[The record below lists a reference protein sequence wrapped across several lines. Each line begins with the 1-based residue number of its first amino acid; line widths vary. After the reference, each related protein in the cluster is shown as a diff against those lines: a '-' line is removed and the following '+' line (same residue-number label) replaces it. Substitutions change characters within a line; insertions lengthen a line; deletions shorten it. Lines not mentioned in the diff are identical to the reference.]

1 MLKFLC
7 FLSEIGIIK
16 NQAQEKWGTD
26 MNVRIDNSNV
36 TEITRINHSVEIKG
50 NATVT
55 AQETTTEQ
63 VEKQTG
69 RVTAVQQTRVEASVC
84 PAESQIEKIQQ
95 DAENART
102 ELIQQ
107 KMEVVSNTMSEEDC
121 EKMGED
127 GFSVNGTEV
136 ETIVTEIDKIKM
148 ELAKAGVD
156 ISVFG
161 DELSKEQLEAL
172 AGSAGLASQLE
183 SALRQADLPAT
194 EENISD
200 CMETVQQAA
209 DLTNCSDET
218 VKYLL
223 EHELPPTVEN
233 LYKAQYSANYGTA
246 NSKNAG
252 IPMDDHLRMQV
263 EQVIARAGLSVNED
277 TLNCSQWMLENEIPL
292 TEENLRYAMD
302 LKELQLPLGPEQL
315 AGAMLEA
322 VAEGNRPMDA
332 VVLEG
337 YSNGDRANEAA
348 QTVSRATDAQV
359 WNVVKQGLPLTIENL
374 QAAQNTEKQ
383 QEQENGR
390 PFSESQDIPEY
401 AREDMEFLTAKRQL
415 EETRLMMTAQA
426 NYALLK
432 QGISIETKPLAELVE
447 QLKSIEEQYY
457 KSLLS
462 QNGIPATPENTEVFA
477 ETMGKTR
484 ELAEVPASILG
495 NIRTDE
501 DGIPAMHE
509 TGMSEQ
515 AKMERAGEAY
525 ETLRTEPRKDMGDSI
540 QKAFRNVDDILKD
553 LGLETTE
560 ANQRAVRILGY
571 NRMEINSESI
581 AGIKAADQKV
591 QNMFQNLSPAVV
603 MEMIREGVNPLEL
616 NVEQLNSKAQEI
628 KSRIEDASQEKFSK
642 YLWKLEQN
650 QQITPEERDSYI
662 GIYRLLNQID
672 KTDGAVIGALVHQ
685 GADLTMKNLLS
696 AVRTNRNPGINV
708 SVDDDFGETDE
719 IHSQEL
725 SISQQIEAAYQTDC
739 AREAFGRMTPEG
751 MQQAEDQGAG
761 RSWEEMTPEELLWQ
775 LREAPADEET
785 ERLYYQEQLQ
795 EFAGAKEAEAQAL
808 QMLSAYDMPM
818 TAYNIMAASQM
829 LHNRNG
835 IFKSLFDPKNL
846 DKEVNF
852 EAVKE
857 EIIKEFG
864 EAVKT
869 PEEMAEAQEKL
880 ADLAEN
886 VMKTMI
892 QSEDVR
898 SLDIRDMKVMQQQI
912 ELGTRMAKEENYA
925 IPVLVADELTNVQLK
940 IVRGKRER
948 GRVDIMFETPKLGK
962 VSASFQ
968 VQKESI
974 RGYLVSD
981 SPETIKELKNHE
993 ADLRARISQDEGQTW
1008 EINMICSDHPDL
1020 SNIFSKEKGME
1031 DSEQTAEEQQVQ
1043 TRTLYGVARAFL
1055 EEVKQTGQN
1064 MQP

>member
-1 MLKFLC
+1 
-7 FLSEIGIIK
+7 
-16 NQAQEKWGTD
+16 
-26 MNVRIDNSNV
+26 MNIRVDNSNLA
-36 TEITRINHSVEIKG
+36 EITRTNNNVEIKG
-50 NATVT
+50 NVT
-55 AQETTTEQ
+55 ITTQETTTEQ
-63 VEKQTG
+63 VEKDTG
-69 RVTAVQQTRVEASVC
+69 RVTSVQQTRVEVPVC

-95 DAENART
+95 DAENAQT
-102 ELIQQ
+102 ELMQQ
-107 KMEVVSNTMSEEDC
+107 KMEVVSNTMSEKDC

-127 GFSVNGTEV
+127 GFSVNGTEI

-161 DELSKEQLEAL
+161 DELSQEQLEAL
-172 AGSAGLASQLE
+172 AGSPGLASQLE
-183 SALRQADLPAT
+183 AVLRQADLPAT

-209 DLTNCSDET
+209 DLVNCTDEA

-223 EHELPPTVEN
+223 EHDLPPTVEN
-233 LYKAQYSANYGTA
+233 LYKAQYSTSYGTA
-246 NSKNAG
+246 GAAAADVF
-252 IPMDDHLRMQV
+252 MDDNLRAQV
-263 EQVIARAGLSVNED
+263 EQIISRSGLSVNEE
-277 TLNCSQWMLENEIPL
+277 TLGCSQWMLDHQIPL
-292 TEENLRYAMD
+292 TEENLKYAMD
-302 LKELQLPLGPEQL
+302 LKNLQLPPKPDQL
-315 AGAMLEA
+315 AGAMMEA
-322 VAEGNRPMDA
+322 VAEGGRPMDA

-337 YSNGDRANEAA
+337 YSDSERARQAA
-348 QTVSRATDAQV
+348 QTVSQATDAQV
-359 WNVVKQGLPLTIENL
+359 WSVVQEGLPLTIENL
-374 QAAQNTEKQ
+374 QAAQNAEKQ
-383 QEQENGR
+383 QGKDSGQ
-390 PFSESQDIPEY
+390 PFSNPQDVPDY

-432 QGISIETKPLAELVE
+432 QGISIETKPLEELVE
-447 QLKSIEEQYY
+447 QLKSLEDQYY

-462 QNGIPATPENTEVFA
+462 QNGIPATAENTEVFA
-477 ETMGKTR
+477 QTMEKTR
-484 ELAEVPASILG
+484 ELAQAPASILG
-495 NIRTDE
+495 NIRTNE

-560 ANQRAVRILGY
+560 ANQRAVRILAY
-571 NRMEINSESI
+571 NQMEINPESI
-581 AGIKAADQKV
+581 AEIKAADQKV
-591 QNMFQNLSPAVV
+591 QNMFQNLSPSVV
-603 MEMIREGVNPLEL
+603 IEMIREGVNPLEL
-616 NVEQLNSKAQEI
+616 DVEQLNSKAQEI
-628 KSRIEDASQEKFSK
+628 KNRMEDASEEKFSK

-650 QQITPEERDSYI
+650 QQITSEQRDSYI

-672 KTDGAVIGALVHQ
+672 KTDGAVVGALVHQ

-708 SVDDDFGETDE
+708 SVDDNFGEADV
-719 IHSQEL
+719 IQSQEL

-739 AREAFGRMTPEG
+739 AKEAFDMVTPEG
-751 MQQAEDQGAG
+751 LQQAEAGGAG
-761 RSWEEMTPEELLWQ
+761 KTWEEMTPEELLWQ
-775 LREAPADEET
+775 LREAPADEEA
-785 ERLYYQEQLQ
+785 ERAYYKEQLR
-795 EFAGAKEAEAQAL
+795 EFAGAKEAEAQVL
-808 QMLSAYDMPM
+808 QMLSGRDMPV

-835 IFKSLFDPKNL
+835 IFKTLFDPRNL

-852 EAVKE
+852 EEVKE

-892 QSEDVR
+892 ESEDVG
-898 SLDIRDMKVMQQQI
+898 SLDIRNMKIMQQQI
-912 ELGTRMAKEENYA
+912 ELGARMAKEENYA
-925 IPVLVADELTNVQLK
+925 VPVLVADELTNVQLK

-948 GRVDIMFETPKLGK
+948 GRVDICFETPKLGK

-968 VQKESI
+968 VQKDSI
-974 RGYLVSD
+974 KGYLVSD
-981 SPETIKELKNHE
+981 SPETIEELRNHE
-993 ADLRARISQDEGQTW
+993 ANLRERVSQDEGQTW
-1008 EINMICSDHPDL
+1008 DMNMICSEHLDF
-1020 SNIFSKEKGME
+1020 SNIFSKEKGMG